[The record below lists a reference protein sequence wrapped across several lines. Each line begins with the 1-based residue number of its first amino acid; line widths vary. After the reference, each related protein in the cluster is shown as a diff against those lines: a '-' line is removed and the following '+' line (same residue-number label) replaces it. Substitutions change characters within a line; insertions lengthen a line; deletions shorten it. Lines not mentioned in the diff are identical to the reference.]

1 MSHLTQRNDVA
12 GHTFGIFDNA
22 VAETTM
28 LLVLLMTMLATA
40 AARDSLSSGPWRT
53 APLSPVRLSTTAL
66 PSKQWEQLLRQS
78 QATDPGLAAT
88 HDDDFLQ
95 RLRQEE
101 QALGLASSS
110 PTSTGTLSS
119 WTKFWPAAVGG
130 IVAAS
135 AVGALWILNPST
147 LASSSSNALSESLNG
162 LTESVGAAWPGNRV
176 LWDAA
181 RSMVQVAWLPWI
193 WIRTSGVASSSSSL
207 LATILN
213 SDTLFYG
220 HLLWKLDLWSHVT
233 SQVWQLGTSTLKQML
248 VLEGGRRVW
257 NFAQDRLFTRQERAA
272 QPSLVVDRDRSHRSQ
287 DTPHLPSH
295 DASELMSTSLGN
307 EVGFPS
313 EQRQPLG
320 WKIAV
325 AAMGTALQ
333 EFVTAAIH
341 NGTRKRIQSIFQ
353 RHFSQAVDALYDC
366 AVAPL
371 AAAATQIAA

>member
-1 MSHLTQRNDVA
+1 M
-12 GHTFGIFDNA
+12 I
-22 VAETTM
+22 
-28 LLVLLMTMLATA
+28 LVLLVTILATA

-66 PSKQWEQLLRQS
+66 PSKQWERLLRQS
-78 QATDPGLAAT
+78 QATDPGRTTT

-110 PTSTGTLSS
+110 SPTSASTLSS
-119 WTKFWPAAVGG
+119 WTRFWPVAVGG

-135 AVGALWILNPST
+135 AAGALWILNPST
-147 LASSSSNALSESLNG
+147 LASSYSSALSESLNG

-181 RSMVQVAWLPWI
+181 RSIVQVAWLPWI

-233 SQVWQLGTSTLKQML
+233 RQVWQLGTSTLKQML

-272 QPSLVVDRDRSHRSQ
+272 QPSLVVDRDRSHWSQ
-287 DTPHLPSH
+287 DNSHLSSH
-295 DASELMSTSLGN
+295 DASELMSTSSGN

-313 EQRQPLG
+313 EQRQPLD

-325 AAMGTALQ
+325 ATMGTALQ

-341 NGTRKRIQSIFQ
+341 NGTRKRVQSIFQ

-371 AAAATQIAA
+371 AAAAAAAAATKIAA